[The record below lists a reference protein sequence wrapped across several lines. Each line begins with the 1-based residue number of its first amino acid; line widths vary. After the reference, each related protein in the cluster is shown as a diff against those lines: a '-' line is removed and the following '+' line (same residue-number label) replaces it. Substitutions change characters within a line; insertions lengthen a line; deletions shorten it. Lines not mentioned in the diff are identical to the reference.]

1 MAPRRKAPRRR
12 AKKSFNVSAIELG
25 TALSLSHSTG
35 AAQAIQTA
43 LSGNISG
50 ALTGMQTK
58 IMSDKNKI
66 IGTWERDTSSRI
78 TFFSDETAYW
88 RGEEYCY
95 ELDTTNKIITLCWC
109 TYCDNEN
116 YLHIY
121 EYNLKGDTLILGGIQ
136 YVRIS

>member
-25 TALSLSHSTG
+25 TALSLSQSTG

-58 IMSDKNKI
+58 IMADKNKI
-66 IGTWERDTSSRI
+66 IGTLGAAFVAKALTKGFAS
-78 TFFSDETAYW
+78 
-88 RGEEYCY
+88 G
-95 ELDTTNKIITLCWC
+95 TLA
-109 TYCDNEN
+109 
-116 YLHIY
+116 
-121 EYNLKGDTLILGGIQ
+121 KLGPIR
-136 YVRIS
+136 VKA

>member
-25 TALSLSHSTG
+25 TALSLSQSTG

-66 IGTWERDTSSRI
+66 IGTLGAAFVANALTKGFAS
-78 TFFSDETAYW
+78 
-88 RGEEYCY
+88 G
-95 ELDTTNKIITLCWC
+95 TLA
-109 TYCDNEN
+109 
-116 YLHIY
+116 
-121 EYNLKGDTLILGGIQ
+121 KLGPIR
-136 YVRIS
+136 VKA

>member
-25 TALSLSHSTG
+25 TALSLSQSTG

-43 LSGNISG
+43 LSGNIAG

-66 IGTWERDTSSRI
+66 IGTLGAAFGAKALTKGFAS
-78 TFFSDETAYW
+78 
-88 RGEEYCY
+88 G
-95 ELDTTNKIITLCWC
+95 TLA
-109 TYCDNEN
+109 
-116 YLHIY
+116 
-121 EYNLKGDTLILGGIQ
+121 KLGPIR
-136 YVRIS
+136 VKA